1 MSYVVALDQGT
12 TSSRALLINH
22 ETRIVDVAQKEFRQ
36 ILPEEGWVEHD
47 PDEIF
52 SGQLSVFKEVL
63 SKGGINGEDIAAIG
77 ITNQRETTVVWDK
90 NTGTPVYNAIVWQCR
105 RTADYCNNLKDSGY
119 EDTIREKTGLVI
131 DAYFSA
137 SKINW
142 ILENVEGARERAE
155 KGDLLFGTIDTWLV
169 WKLTG
174 GRVHVTDYTNASR
187 TMLFNIHTLKWDE
200 ELLDIFQIPQTML
213 PEVRSSSEVYGFTDE
228 DITGTKI
235 PLAGIAGDQQSS
247 LFGQMCIEEGSFK
260 NTYGTGCF
268 MLMNTGTTPRNST
281 NGLLTTIALG
291 FNGKITY
298 ALEGSVFMGGAVIQW
313 LRDNLGILKNASE
326 AGTIAAEVKDTA
338 GVYFVSA
345 FQGLGSPYWD
355 QKARAGIVGLTRSA
369 SRAHI
374 VRAAEESIAYR
385 TKDVVAAMEQD
396 AGIKLRELK
405 VDGGA
410 SRDNFLLQFQSDI
423 LNIKVVRPVNVETT
437 AMGAAYLAGLA
448 VGFWKSIAELKSVWK
463 EDRVFTPSMEER
475 VSGELYEGWKN
486 AVGRNLNWG

>member
-1 MSYVVALDQGT
+1 MRYVVALDQGT
-12 TSSRALLINH
+12 TSSRALLIDH
-22 ETRIVDVAQKEFRQ
+22 DTKIVAVSQKEFSQ
-36 ILPEEGWVEHD
+36 IMPEEGWVEHN

-63 SKGGINGEDIAAIG
+63 SKEGVNGAGISAIG
-77 ITNQRETTVVWDK
+77 ITNQRETAIVWDK
-90 NTGTPVYNAIVWQCR
+90 NTGKPVYNAIVWQCR
-105 RTADYCNNLKDSGY
+105 RTADYCNSLKDSGY

-142 ILENVEGARERAE
+142 ILENVEGAREKAE
-155 KGDLLFGTIDTWLV
+155 KGELLFGTVDTWLV

-187 TMLFNIHTLKWDE
+187 TMLFNIHSLEWDKG
-200 ELLDIFQIPQTML
+200 LLDIFKIPKSML
-213 PEVRSSSEVYGFTDE
+213 PEVKSSSEIYGYTDPG
-228 DITGTKI
+228 ITGAKI
-235 PLAGIAGDQQSS
+235 PIAGIAGDQQSS
-247 LFGQMCIEEGSFK
+247 LFGQMCIEEGDFK

-268 MLMNTGTTPRNST
+268 LLMNTGTTPRRSK

-291 FNGKITY
+291 FDGKVTY
-298 ALEGSVFMGGAVIQW
+298 ALEGSVFMGGAVMQW
-313 LRDNLGILKNASE
+313 LRDNLGIIKNASE
-326 AGTIAAEVKDTA
+326 AGMIAAGVEDTA

-374 VRAAEESIAYR
+374 IRAAEESIAFR
-385 TKDVVAAMEQD
+385 TRDVADAMEQD
-396 AGIKLRELK
+396 AGIKLKELK

-423 LNIKVVRPVNVETT
+423 LNINVVRPVNVETT

-448 VGFWKSIAELKSVWK
+448 VGFWKSLDELKSVWK
-463 EDRVFTPSMEER
+463 EDRVFTPSMEAR
-475 VSGELYEGWKN
+475 ISRGLYEGWRN
-486 AVGRNLNWG
+486 AVKRNLNWG